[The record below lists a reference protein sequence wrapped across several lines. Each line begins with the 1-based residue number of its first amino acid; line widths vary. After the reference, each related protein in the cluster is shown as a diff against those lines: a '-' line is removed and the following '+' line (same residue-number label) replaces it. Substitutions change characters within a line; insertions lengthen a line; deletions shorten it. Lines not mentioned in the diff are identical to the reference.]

1 MARCPVD
8 GHVSLFK
15 SNENRHPDSLDSGNL
30 PKKKWPDAIK
40 RQAIKA
46 RVSQVRTLRVAD
58 TGLADENRAE
68 LEESTKIEQN
78 RHSDKKRF

>member
-1 MARCPVD
+1 MARYPVD
-8 GHVSLFK
+8 GRASLF
-15 SNENRHPDSLDSGNL
+15 NTNNNCTPWCIDTRNL

-58 TGLADENRAE
+58 EALAGADWAE
-68 LEESTKIEQN
+68 LEESTKIEPN
-78 RHSDKKRF
+78 RHF

>member
-1 MARCPVD
+1 MARYPVD
-8 GHVSLFK
+8 GRISL
-15 SNENRHPDSLDSGNL
+15 SNPNKNRRPFALDSGNL

-58 TGLADENRAE
+58 EALAGADWAE
-68 LEESTKIEQN
+68 LEESTKIEPN
-78 RHSDKKRF
+78 RHF